1 MHIVVVGA
9 GLIGVTSAYR
19 LRRAGHDV
27 TLFER
32 GPEPAT
38 GASFA
43 NGGMLT
49 PSMADPWNA
58 PGVWKNLLR
67 WMGKPDAPMLL
78 RPSSLPAMSGWGLK
92 FLAASSPP
100 RFNDNTWRNLRLAVY
115 SVAGMR
121 ELRTEEPLDYAAS
134 TRGTMKVYRNP
145 QAFAAG
151 LEKMRQYSHPAIDA
165 RPLSAEEAIALEP
178 GLEPIRS
185 QLAGAVHFASDESG
199 DARLFTQQL
208 WAAAQR
214 RGAVFRGEESVE
226 EILVER
232 GRVRAVRTQRETIA
246 ADAVVVAAGCHTPHL
261 LRPLGIR
268 LPIQPVKGYSLTC
281 TPLEPEAVPP
291 ISIPIVDDDL
301 HAAVTPLGTS
311 IRVAGTA
318 EFAGFNRDVSPERI
332 ENLQRLL
339 RGVLPKSADEF
350 LAAHVQPWAG
360 LRPVCADGVPCIGP
374 CGPEGLYVNS
384 GHGHLG
390 WTMAEGSARLLADLI
405 DGKTPGIEA
414 RDYDPRR
421 WR

>member
-19 LRRAGHDV
+19 LRRAGHEI
-27 TLFER
+27 TLIER
-32 GPEPAT
+32 SHELAS

-78 RPSSLPAMSGWGLK
+78 RPSSLLSMSGWGLK
-92 FLAASSPP
+92 FLTSSSPP

-121 ELRTEEPLDYAAS
+121 ELRTEEPFEYQAS
-134 TRGTMKVYRNP
+134 TRGTMKVYRDP

-151 LEKMRQYSHPAIDA
+151 LEKMRQYSHPEIDA
-165 RPLSAEEAIALEP
+165 RPLTAEEAIALEP
-178 GLEPIRS
+178 GLAQIRS

-208 WAAAQR
+208 WEAARR
-214 RGAVFRGEESVE
+214 RGAALRSGESVV
-226 EILVER
+226 EIVVEKN
-232 GRVRAVRTQRETIA
+232 RVRGVRTPRETIA
-246 ADAVVVAAGCHTPHL
+246 ADAVVVACGCHTPEL

-332 ENLQRLL
+332 ENLKRLL
-339 RGVLPKSADEF
+339 HGVLPESADKL
-350 LAAHVQPWAG
+350 LAGNVQPWTG

-390 WTMAEGSARLLADLI
+390 WTMAEGSARLLADLV
-405 DGKTPGIEA
+405 DGRTPAIEA